1 MPFDQDYIE
10 QLIVQKLMGEIAP
23 EENEELELLI
33 QENESAR
40 LLWLDMKNAHDVFSA
55 GTAANDFDDKKAW
68 EKVESQLI
76 VSQTTTI
83 QKEAAPTFFTR
94 RRSLAFAMLLFVI
107 AAGSVVFFLNKKDG
121 SPALAADGI
130 VLKMSNGKTIE
141 IPKGEQNM
149 NVEQSGADATFKL
162 TDGSVLTSASKEKL
176 NKDEYN
182 TIFVPA
188 GKDYHMILPD
198 GSEVWLNA
206 MTEFKFPLS
215 FSGDTRTVSIKGE
228 GFFKI
233 SSQSRRPFIVK
244 SPEMNVKVLG
254 TEFNIMC
261 YEDEPAKTSLVTG
274 KVALQAHNG
283 KDTVLIPGKEAVI
296 NNGKFQIADFEE
308 DVTLS
313 WLKGIY
319 VFNNQDLRHLQSI
332 IKRWYNMEVVIEEE
346 TLANKRF
353 TGTVQ
358 KNKPLEEFLNSLT
371 KSSDLKFHV
380 KNQQVV
386 FHSK

>member
-1 MPFDQDYIE
+1 MPFDQDHIE
-10 QLIVQKLMGEIAP
+10 QLIVQKLMGEITP
-23 EENEELELLI
+23 QENEELELLI

-40 LLWLDMKNAHDVFSA
+40 SLWLDMKNAHDFFSA

-68 EKVESQLI
+68 EKIEGQLI
-76 VSQTTTI
+76 ISPTVSV
-83 QKEAAPTFFTR
+83 QKKSPTFFTR
-94 RRSLAFAMLLFVI
+94 KRSLAFAALLFVI
-107 AAGSVVFFLNKKDG
+107 AVGGAVFLFNKKEEH
-121 SPALAADGI
+121 PALAANGI

-141 IPKGEQNM
+141 IPGGEQEM
-149 NVEQSGADATFKL
+149 NVEQSGSDASFKL

-182 TIFVPA
+182 TIYVPA
-188 GKDYHMILPD
+188 GKDYHMVLPD

-206 MTEFKFPLS
+206 LTEFKFPLS
-215 FSGDTRTVSIKGE
+215 FSGDTRTVTIKGE
-228 GFFKI
+228 GFFKVTHQ
-233 SSQSRRPFIVK
+233 SSRPFIVK

-254 TEFNIMC
+254 TEFNIKC
-261 YEDEPAKTSLVTG
+261 YEDEPEKTSLVTG

-283 KDTVLIPGKEAVI
+283 KDTVLIPGKEAEI
-296 NNGKFQIADFEE
+296 NDGKFQISDFEQ

-353 TGTVQ
+353 TGTVE
-358 KNKPLEEFLNSLT
+358 KNKPVEEFLNSLT

-380 KNQQVV
+380 KNKQVV
-386 FHSK
+386 FHTK

>member
-1 MPFDQDYIE
+1 MPFDQDHIE
-10 QLIVQKLMGEIAP
+10 QLIVQKLVGEITP
-23 EENEELELLI
+23 KENEELELLI

-40 LLWLDMKNAHDVFSA
+40 SLWLDMKNAHDIFAA
-55 GTAANDFDDKKAW
+55 GTVAKEFDDKRAW
-68 EKVESQLI
+68 EKIEGQLI
-76 VSQTTTI
+76 VAPSITA
-83 QKEAAPTFFTR
+83 QKTPTTFFTR
-94 RRSLAFAMLLFVI
+94 KRSIAFAALLFVI
-107 AAGSVVFFLNKKDG
+107 AVGAAVFLFNQKDKT
-121 SPALAADGI
+121 PAIAYNGI

-141 IPKGEQNM
+141 IPHGEQNM
-149 NVEQSGADATFKL
+149 NVEQSGNDASFKL
-162 TDGSVLTSASKEKL
+162 TDGSVLTSARKENL
-176 NKDEYN
+176 NKEEYN

-206 MTEFKFPLS
+206 LTEFKFPLS

-228 GFFKI
+228 GFFKVAQ
-233 SSQSRRPFIVK
+233 QSNKPFIVK

-254 TEFNIMC
+254 TEFNIKC
-261 YEDEPAKTSLVTG
+261 YEDEPEKTSLVTG
-274 KVALQAHNG
+274 KVALHAHNG
-283 KDTVLIPGKEAVI
+283 KDTVLIPGKEAEI
-296 NNGKFQIADFEE
+296 DNGKFKIADFEE

-332 IKRWYNMEVVIEEE
+332 IKRWYDMEVIIEEE

-353 TGTVQ
+353 TGTVE
-358 KNKPLEEFLNSLT
+358 KNKPIEEFLNSLT
-371 KSSDLKFHV
+371 KSSDVKFHV
-380 KNQQVV
+380 QNKQVV

>member
-1 MPFDQDYIE
+1 MPFDQDHIE
-10 QLIVQKLMGEIAP
+10 QLIVQKLMGEISP

-33 QENESAR
+33 QENDSAKA
-40 LLWLDMKNAHDVFSA
+40 LWLDMKSAHDFFSA
-55 GTAANDFDDKKAW
+55 GTAANEFDDKKAW
-68 EKVESQLI
+68 EKIERQLTNSPSVI
-76 VSQTTTI
+76 SV
-83 QKEAAPTFFTR
+83 QKISPSFFTR
-94 RRSLAFAMLLFVI
+94 KRSLAFAVLLLVI
-107 AAGSVVFFLNKKDG
+107 AVGGAVFLFNKKDNK
-121 SPALAADGI
+121 PALAYNGI
-130 VLKMSNGKTIE
+130 VLKMSNGKTVE
-141 IPKGEQNM
+141 IPNGEQQM
-149 NVEQSGADATFKL
+149 NVGQSGSDATFKL
-162 TDGSVLTSASKEKL
+162 TDGSVLASASNEKL
-176 NKDEYN
+176 NKEEYN

-206 MTEFKFPLS
+206 LTEFKFPLS

-228 GFFKI
+228 GFFKVAQ
-233 SSQSRRPFIVK
+233 QSTKPFIVK

-254 TEFNIMC
+254 TEFNIKC
-261 YEDEPAKTSLVTG
+261 YEDEPEKTSLVTG
-274 KVALQAHNG
+274 KVALHAHNG
-283 KDTVLIPGKEAVI
+283 KDTVLIPGKEAEI
-296 NNGKFQIADFEE
+296 SNGKFQIADFEE

-332 IKRWYNMEVVIEEE
+332 IKRWYDMEVIIEEE

-371 KSSDLKFHV
+371 RTSDVKFHV
-380 KNQQVV
+380 KNKQVV

>member
-10 QLIVQKLMGEIAP
+10 QLIVQKLMGEITP
-23 EENEELELLI
+23 QENEELEMLI

-40 LLWLDMKNAHDVFSA
+40 SLWLDMKNAHDIFSA

-68 EKVESQLI
+68 EKIESQLTI
-76 VSQTTTI
+76 SPTVSI
-83 QKEAAPTFFTR
+83 QKAPSTFFTR
-94 RRSLAFAMLLFVI
+94 KRSLAFAALLFVI
-107 AAGSVVFFLNKKDG
+107 AVGGAVFLFNKKEKN
-121 SPALAADGI
+121 PALAYNGI

-141 IPKGEQNM
+141 IPNGEQEM
-149 NVEQSGADATFKL
+149 NVEQSGSDASFKL

-176 NKDEYN
+176 NKEEFN
-182 TIFVPA
+182 TVFVPA

-206 MTEFKFPLS
+206 LTEFKFPLS
-215 FSGDTRTVSIKGE
+215 FSGDTRTVTIKGE

-233 SSQSRRPFIVK
+233 SHQSSRPFIVK

-254 TEFNIMC
+254 TEFNIKC
-261 YEDEPAKTSLVTG
+261 YEDEPEKTSLVTG

-283 KDTVLIPGKEAVI
+283 KDTVLIPGKEATI
-296 NNGKFQIADFEE
+296 DNGKFQIADFEE

-353 TGTVQ
+353 TGTVE
-358 KNKPLEEFLNSLT
+358 KNKPIEEFLNSLT

>member
-1 MPFDQDYIE
+1 MPFDQDHIE
-10 QLIVQKLMGEIAP
+10 QLIVQKLMGEITP
-23 EENEELELLI
+23 QENDELELLI
-33 QENESAR
+33 QENESAKA
-40 LLWLDMKNAHDVFSA
+40 LWLDMKNAHDLFSA

-68 EKVESQLI
+68 EKIESQLI
-76 VSQTTTI
+76 ISPTI
-83 QKEAAPTFFTR
+83 SVQKGSSTFFTR
-94 RRSLAFAMLLFVI
+94 KKSLVFAALFFVI
-107 AAGSVVFFLNKKDG
+107 AVGGAVLLFNKKEKH
-121 SPALAADGI
+121 PALAYKGV
-130 VLKMSNGKTIE
+130 VLRMSNGKAIE
-141 IPKGEQNM
+141 IPSGEQEM
-149 NVEQSGADATFKL
+149 NVEQSGSDASFRL
-162 TDGSVLTSASKEKL
+162 TDGSILTSASKEKL

-182 TIFVPA
+182 TIYVPA
-188 GKDYHMILPD
+188 GKDYHMVLPD

-206 MTEFKFPLS
+206 LTEFRFPLS

-228 GFFKI
+228 GFFKVTHQ
-233 SSQSRRPFIVK
+233 SSRPFIVK

-254 TEFNIMC
+254 TEFNIIC
-261 YEDEPAKTSLVTG
+261 YEDEPEKTSLVTG

-283 KDTVLIPGKEAVI
+283 KDTVLIPGKEATI
-296 NNGKFQIADFEE
+296 DNGKFQIADFEE

-353 TGTVQ
+353 TGTVE
-358 KNKPLEEFLNSLT
+358 KNKPIEEFLNSLT